1 MVGSV
6 HSISLARC
14 KDASD
19 SEKGHEILVKDRFI
33 DLNVCHLVHIR
44 QVLRQNSESRP

>member
-6 HSISLARC
+6 PSISLARC
-14 KDASD
+14 KDSG

-33 DLNVCHLVHIR
+33 DLNM
-44 QVLRQNSESRP
+44 